1 LNFLLTFNKTT
12 LLISSFF
19 IISIICFFI
28 SFTYIQAKKIADI
41 EISINNKT
49 ADISKPKF
57 SINSNKQKISV
68 TANEGNFL
76 TENEIMLEKNV
87 IFKSDKF
94 KIYSDNVL
102 FNKKSLIA
110 SSKNKSK
117 FVSDKTSIDSNG
129 FDIIE
134 NGNIINFKGKTKL
147 ILKWLNFLFY

>member
-1 LNFLLTFNKTT
+1 LNFLLTFNKKT
-12 LLISSFF
+12 LLISSFL
-19 IISIICFFI
+19 ILSIICFFI
-28 SFTYIQAKKIADI
+28 SFTYIQSKKIADI

-147 ILKWLNFLFY
+147 ILK

>member
-28 SFTYIQAKKIADI
+28 SFTYIQSKKIADI

-147 ILKWLNFLFY
+147 ILK

>member
-1 LNFLLTFNKTT
+1 
-12 LLISSFF
+12 
-19 IISIICFFI
+19 
-28 SFTYIQAKKIADI
+28 
-41 EISINNKT
+41 
-49 ADISKPKF
+49 
-57 SINSNKQKISV
+57 
-68 TANEGNFL
+68 
-76 TENEIMLEKNV
+76 MLEKNV

-147 ILKWLNFLFY
+147 ILK